1 MAWGGSPG
9 DSRWPLGGTRG
20 ERYEGTLMLVSFGD
34 IYFLMPFMIEN
45 VFYILQAL
53 LLTSISIFAVT
64 GSLGARWAEDGCIRV
79 QIKP

>member
-1 MAWGGSPG
+1 
-9 DSRWPLGGTRG
+9 
-20 ERYEGTLMLVSFGD
+20 MLVSFGD